1 MKYFSGGK
9 YWEKIIPLDSEDCNI
24 ATARFCESSFG
35 KTCANRLAANNA
47 VSESQSANRP
57 MINFIEELQMIPW
70 SDNRHILNVN
80 ENSNLWRI
88 RSYSTQAETKLLLI
102 PIALLT
108 LRYINLLQIK
118 DTSLFV

>member
-1 MKYFSGGK
+1 
-9 YWEKIIPLDSEDCNI
+9 
-24 ATARFCESSFG
+24 
-35 KTCANRLAANNA
+35 
-47 VSESQSANRP
+47 
-57 MINFIEELQMIPW
+57 MINFIEELKMIPW

-88 RSYSTQAETKLLLI
+88 RSYFTQAETILLLI